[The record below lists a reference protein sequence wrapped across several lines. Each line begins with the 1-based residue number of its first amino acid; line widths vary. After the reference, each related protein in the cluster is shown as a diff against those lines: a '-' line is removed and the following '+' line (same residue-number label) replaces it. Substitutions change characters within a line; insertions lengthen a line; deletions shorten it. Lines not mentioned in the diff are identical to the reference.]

1 MLQKKGTNK
10 EIKNFLLTWTVLKDI
25 FLIENRCS

>member
-10 EIKNFLLTWTVLKDI
+10 EIKNSLLTRTVLKDI
-25 FLIENRCS
+25 FLTENRFS